1 MLNKLHKLQQKLVY
15 MYYGIDII
23 QLNRD
28 AVKNIL

>member
-1 MLNKLHKLQQKLVY
+1 MLNKLHKRQQKCVY
-15 MYYGIDII
+15 MYYSIDII